1 MLSLTCRETSFVY
14 RMFIAPSYVSYN
26 LAVEIARRAEQ
37 RLFEVAVENSVNAF
51 VKRVVRRNGEYNAI
65 VVVESQDR
73 ILVEKVIKEVEARTV
88 KMGLKIINLLKYELK
103 QF

>member
-1 MLSLTCRETSFVY
+1 
-14 RMFIAPSYVSYN
+14 MFIAPSYVSHD

-65 VVVESQDR
+65 VVVESQNR
-73 ILVEKVIKEVEARTV
+73 VLVEKVIKEVEARTV
-88 KMGLKIINLLKYELK
+88 RMGLKIINLLKHELK